1 MALPKL
7 NTPTYEL
14 EVPSTDEKIK
24 YRPFLVKEEKILLMA
39 MESKDNAQII
49 NAVKDIVKSCT
60 FEKVD
65 VSTMPMFDMEYIFL
79 NIRAKSVGEVSK
91 LKILCPDDKKTYA
104 SVDLD
109 LTKVEVQVGD
119 DHTNKIELTDDMGL
133 IMTYPTID
141 SFLDSGIET
150 ITANNMLDIIGSCVL
165 QIYEQKGQKVY
176 QAKDQTKKE
185 LTEFIEQMNSGQF
198 RKVQSFFDT
207 MPKLTHTVKVKN
219 PKTKK
224 TSEVKLTGLNDF
236 FGEPFHTIT

>member
-39 MESKDNAQII
+39 MESKDNTQII
-49 NAVKDIVKSCT
+49 NAVKDIVSSCT
-60 FEKVD
+60 FEKLNAN
-65 VSTMPMFDMEYIFL
+65 TMPMFDMEYIFL
-79 NIRAKSVGEVSK
+79 NIRAKSVGEISK

-104 SVDLD
+104 SVELD

-119 DHTNKIELTDDMGL
+119 EHSNKIELTDDMGI

-141 SFLDSGIET
+141 SFLESGIEN
-150 ITANNMLDIIGSCVL
+150 IDASNMLEVIGTCIL
-165 QIYEQKGQKVY
+165 QIYEEKGEKVY

-185 LTEFIEQMNSGQF
+185 LTEFIESMDSKQF
-198 RKVQSFFDT
+198 KKLQSFFDT
-207 MPKLTHTVKVKN
+207 MPKLTHTIKVKN

-224 TSEVKLTGLNDF
+224 TSDVKLTGLNDF
-236 FGEPFHTIT
+236 FA

>member
-60 FEKVD
+60 FDKVD

-79 NIRAKSVGEVSK
+79 NIRAKSVGEISK

-104 SVDLD
+104 SVELD

-119 DHTNKIELTDDMGL
+119 DHTNKIELTDNMGM

-141 SFLDSGIET
+141 SFLESGIEK
-150 ITANNMLDIIGSCVL
+150 IDANNMLDVIGSCVL
-165 QIYEQKGQKVY
+165 QIYENNGEKVY

-185 LTEFIEQMNSGQF
+185 LTEFIESMNSSQF

-207 MPKLTHTVKVKN
+207 MPKLTHTIKVKN

-224 TSEVKLTGLNDF
+224 TSDVKLTGLNDF
-236 FGEPFHTIT
+236 FG